1 MSEDGDERF
10 IKKKNNLIRWL
21 RDQRPSPGYVW
32 RKVRRA
38 RAVVG
43 KGAPVEERS
52 FAETLSDAA
61 RYETSTEEEEEE
73 ETLHRPSA
81 PVPGPSMP
89 RDLVTRA
96 AIEQTVKMK
105 QVRACNITAQFSDLL
120 LIYCSVA

>member
-1 MSEDGDERF
+1 M
-10 IKKKNNLIRWL
+10 
-21 RDQRPSPGYVW
+21 
-32 RKVRRA
+32 
-38 RAVVG
+38 VG

-61 RYETSTEEEEEE
+61 RYETSSEEEEEEE

-105 QVRACNITAQFSDLL
+105 QVRACNI
-120 LIYCSVA
+120 

>member
-1 MSEDGDERF
+1 M
-10 IKKKNNLIRWL
+10 
-21 RDQRPSPGYVW
+21 
-32 RKVRRA
+32 
-38 RAVVG
+38 VG

-61 RYETSTEEEEEE
+61 RYETSSEEEEEE
-73 ETLHRPSA
+73 EEEALHRPSA

-89 RDLVTRA
+89 RELVTRA

-120 LIYCSVA
+120 LIHCSVA

>member
-1 MSEDGDERF
+1 M
-10 IKKKNNLIRWL
+10 
-21 RDQRPSPGYVW
+21 
-32 RKVRRA
+32 
-38 RAVVG
+38 G

-61 RYETSTEEEEEE
+61 RYETSSEEEDEEE

-105 QVRACNITAQFSDLL
+105 QVRACNITALIWSQFSDLL
-120 LIYCSVA
+120 FNCWLSRLNHSLSRIVGCWVQSSEKPSL

>member
-1 MSEDGDERF
+1 M
-10 IKKKNNLIRWL
+10 
-21 RDQRPSPGYVW
+21 
-32 RKVRRA
+32 
-38 RAVVG
+38 VG

-61 RYETSTEEEEEE
+61 RYETSSEEEE
-73 ETLHRPSA
+73 ETLQRPSA

-105 QVRACNITAQFSDLL
+105 QVSACNITALIWSQFSNLL

>member
-1 MSEDGDERF
+1 M
-10 IKKKNNLIRWL
+10 
-21 RDQRPSPGYVW
+21 
-32 RKVRRA
+32 RRA

-61 RYETSTEEEEEE
+61 RYETSSEEEEEE
-73 ETLHRPSA
+73 PLHRPSA

-105 QVRACNITAQFSDLL
+105 QVRIVHYNRTHMVTVQRPIVQLLACSLESFFI
-120 LIYCSVA
+120 

>member
-1 MSEDGDERF
+1 M
-10 IKKKNNLIRWL
+10 
-21 RDQRPSPGYVW
+21 
-32 RKVRRA
+32 
-38 RAVVG
+38 VG

-105 QVRACNITAQFSDLL
+105 QVRACIITALMVTVQRPM
-120 LIYCSVA
+120 YC